1 MKYKLLKITSLLSL
15 IFASVFAL
23 FLVVFACG
31 IGEVVK
37 LVPTRI
43 GNMAII
49 ALCWLISCDVSEIV
63 FSALLVAGKTNIAL
77 MSKTNQYN
85 TQLHKQK
92 VNGNLITAILF
103 NILLTG
109 FSIFLLALNLSWF
122 VIAVC
127 VLEILASLTCA
138 ILMIVGYCTK
148 EKTSQQN
155 IENEMQQQS
164 PPKKQGIEAKL
175 EKLADMRARG
185 LITEEEY
192 KLLRADCIKKS
203 I

>member
-1 MKYKLLKITSLLSL
+1 MKSKLLKITSLLSL

-49 ALCWLISCDVSEIV
+49 ALCWLISCDVCEMV
-63 FSALLVAGKTNIAL
+63 FSALLVAGKTNFSFMPQI
-77 MSKTNQYN
+77 NQYI
-85 TQLHKQK
+85 TPLHKQK
-92 VNGNLITAILF
+92 VHGNLITAIVF

-127 VLEILASLTCA
+127 VLEALASLTCA
-138 ILMIVGYCTK
+138 ILMIVGYCKK
-148 EKTSQQN
+148 EEKSQQN
-155 IENEMQQQS
+155 IENDRQQA
-164 PPKKQGIEAKL
+164 PPKKQGVEAKL

>member
-1 MKYKLLKITSLLSL
+1 MRSKLLKITSLLSL

-43 GNMAII
+43 GNMSIV
-49 ALCWLISCDVSEIV
+49 ALCWLISCDVCEII
-63 FSALLVAGKTNIAL
+63 FSALLVAGKTNFALTIA
-77 MSKTNQYN
+77 TNLY
-85 TQLHKQK
+85 LLPERKPK
-92 VNGNLITAILF
+92 DNGNIICAGIF
-103 NILLTG
+103 NIFLAG
-109 FSIFLLALNLSWF
+109 FSVFLATLNLSWF

-127 VLEILASLTCA
+127 VLEALASLTCA
-138 ILMIVGYCTK
+138 ILMIVGYCK
-148 EKTSQQN
+148 KDETSQQN
-155 IENEMQQQS
+155 IENDRQQS
-164 PPKKQGIEAKL
+164 PPKKQGVEAKL